1 MEQTPQHGKDI
12 AKDIGKDAGQ
22 EGGKDSGN
30 AVGKDSSEAV
40 QAAGAD
46 ARERLMEDLKNII
59 GEAETWLGNAKVQ
72 VAEDSADIRA
82 RFEDT
87 LRTARTDLLKLED
100 SFLARGRLAA
110 QATDDFVRDNP
121 WKGVLLG
128 ATIGLLVGVLIVR
141 NEE

>member
-1 MEQTPQHGKDI
+1 MEQTPQDG
-12 AKDIGKDAGQ
+12 KDIGKDGSST
-22 EGGKDSGN
+22 GGKDN
-30 AVGKDSSEAV
+30 SEAV

-59 GEAETWLGNAKVQ
+59 GEAETWLGNTKVQ

-87 LRTARTDLLKLED
+87 LRTAKTDLLKLED
-100 SFLARGRLAA
+100 SFLARSRLAA

-128 ATIGLLVGVLIVR
+128 ATIGLLAGVLIVR
-141 NEE
+141 GEE